1 MGSLNHTIMAE
12 HSSFGFSDLAK
23 QASLQPKESLLEVNF
38 PHKALYIGIPKETTL
53 QEHRVPITP
62 SSVQQLVNN
71 GNEVWIETNAGKLAN
86 FTDKE
91 YSEAGAKICYD
102 RNEIYKAEVIV
113 KVEPPT
119 MEELELLS
127 MDKLLISAL
136 QHGAKSE
143 PYIRAMMQKKIN
155 AIAFEYLKDVDGIYP
170 IIRSLSEIAG
180 ITAIS
185 IASDLLS
192 ISGGGKGEMFGGVS
206 GIPPTEVLI
215 IGAGTVGEYA
225 AKAALGKGASIKV
238 FDHSLAKLRRLQSNL
253 GQTIFTSLIHPKIL
267 HKALLTAD
275 VAIGCIRS
283 EEGRSPVIVS
293 EELVSQMKQASVIL
307 DISIDQGGV
316 FETSEITTHA
326 KPTFVKHDVIHYCV
340 PNITSNVCRT
350 ASYALSNILT
360 PLLLRISESKNLADF
375 LYANP
380 EVRNGVY
387 IYKGNLTNQH
397 LGRRLSIYQKDIDLL
412 LAAHA

>member
-1 MGSLNHTIMAE
+1 
-12 HSSFGFSDLAK
+12 
-23 QASLQPKESLLEVNF
+23 
-38 PHKALYIGIPKETTL
+38 
-53 QEHRVPITP
+53 
-62 SSVQQLVNN
+62 
-71 GNEVWIETNAGKLAN
+71 
-86 FTDKE
+86 
-91 YSEAGAKICYD
+91 
-102 RNEIYKAEVIV
+102 
-113 KVEPPT
+113 
-119 MEELELLS
+119 MEELALFNP
-127 MDKLLISAL
+127 DKLLISAL

-192 ISGGGKGEMFGGVS
+192 ISGGGKGEMLGGVS
-206 GIPPTEVLI
+206 GIPPTEIVI

-225 AKAALGKGASIKV
+225 AKVAIGKGATVKV

-253 GQTIFTSLIHPKIL
+253 GQGIFTSLIHPKIL
-267 HKALLTAD
+267 QKALISAD
-275 VAIGCIRS
+275 VVIGCIRS
-283 EEGRSPVIVS
+283 EEGRSPVIVH
-293 EELVSQMKQASVIL
+293 EELVTLMKPASVIL

-316 FETSEITTHA
+316 FETSEITSHA
-326 KPTFVKHDVIHYCV
+326 KPTFVKHGVIHYCV

-360 PLLLRISESKNLADF
+360 PLLLRIAESKNFADF

-387 IYKGNLTNQH
+387 IYKGNLTH
-397 LGRRLSIYQKDIDLL
+397 KFLGKRLSIYQKDIDLL
-412 LAAHA
+412 LATHA